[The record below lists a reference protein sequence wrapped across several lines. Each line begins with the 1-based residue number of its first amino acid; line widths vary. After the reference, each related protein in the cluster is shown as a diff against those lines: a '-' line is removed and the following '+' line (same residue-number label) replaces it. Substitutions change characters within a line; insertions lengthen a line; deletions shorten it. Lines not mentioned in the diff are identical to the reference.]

1 MAGSAAIGILIC
13 APVYAQWVKVPA
25 RAIPRGTDGKP
36 NLSAPA
42 PRLPDGHPD
51 LSGVWE
57 PNGNRYAVNIA
68 RDLKPED
75 VPFQPW
81 AKALAAER
89 ADGSRSGE
97 DPTAN
102 CLPPGVPHIIAS
114 PPPWRLVQ
122 TPDYVVIVHELMT
135 TWRQIFLDGRELAED
150 FTPAWMGYSTGKW
163 EGDTLVVDTKGFNGK
178 TWLDQLG
185 KPTTESLHVVER
197 FRRKDFGHMEIQI
210 TIDDPKAYTKPWTV
224 TQEVH
229 LLPNTQ
235 LLEFICNENNLDVKH
250 LPGGPAR

>member
-1 MAGSAAIGILIC
+1 MKTRLFPGNVLRIARLMVILVLSS

-25 RAIPRGTDGKP
+25 SAIPRAPDGKP

-42 PRLPDGHPD
+42 PRLSDGHPD

-81 AKALAAER
+81 ARALAAER

-122 TPDYVVIVHELMT
+122 T
-135 TWRQIFLDGRELAED
+135 
-150 FTPAWMGYSTGKW
+150 
-163 EGDTLVVDTKGFNGK
+163 
-178 TWLDQLG
+178 
-185 KPTTESLHVVER
+185 
-197 FRRKDFGHMEIQI
+197 
-210 TIDDPKAYTKPWTV
+210 
-224 TQEVH
+224 
-229 LLPNTQ
+229 
-235 LLEFICNENNLDVKH
+235 
-250 LPGGPAR
+250 